1 MKKKKTTEEIK
12 NTTAWP
18 FELDQLPA
26 FTWDANFLTN
36 EECDKLI
43 ALGKKLESK
52 AGRIGGDAGHE
63 LKKNDKK
70 RKSDIAWILPGEE
83 VVWLYRRLCDGIK
96 SLNHEYFHFD
106 IFGACES
113 IQFTHYKAPDGHY
126 GAHMDRGTGIVV
138 RKLSVSIQLSDPE
151 AYEGGD
157 LVLYESG
164 AATKLPRKR
173 GMLILFPSWY
183 VHEVTPVTKGERFS
197 LVCWITGK
205 PFK

>member
-63 LKKNDKK
+63 LKKMRRNEKVILRGFFLEKK
-70 RKSDIAWILPGEE
+70 W
-83 VVWLYRRLCDGIK
+83 
-96 SLNHEYFHFD
+96 
-106 IFGACES
+106 
-113 IQFTHYKAPDGHY
+113 
-126 GAHMDRGTGIVV
+126 
-138 RKLSVSIQLSDPE
+138 
-151 AYEGGD
+151 
-157 LVLYESG
+157 SG
-164 AATKLPRKR
+164 Y
-173 GMLILFPSWY
+173 IEDY
-183 VHEVTPVTKGERFS
+183 VMG
-197 LVCWITGK
+197 
-205 PFK
+205 